1 MSAIGCHD
9 PGSHHSSRLRQNPPK
24 IVTPDLQKKLTEW
37 RRHLHANPELS
48 LQEKATS
55 AFVQQKLTEL
65 GIPFTAG
72 IGGHGVVATLS
83 RGTTEARIG
92 LRADMDALPI
102 TETTGLPY
110 ASRNSGVMH
119 ACGHDGHIVS
129 LLGAAALLAAD
140 KSWSG
145 TIDLVFQPAE
155 EGFGGAKA
163 MIADGLF
170 DRFPMTQIF
179 GFHNWPGLEAGAV
192 AVHDGVVM
200 ASGGRVTITID
211 GHAGHAGMPHLTS
224 DPMIAAGHLI
234 VALQSIVARNIDPLD
249 TAVLS
254 LCTISGGTAPN
265 QIAGQVTIRGTLRNH
280 QRAVRD
286 TIVSGI
292 ERICA
297 GIATTFDVKVTPEI
311 TVGLN
316 PVINSPE
323 GASLA
328 RLAAERAQL
337 PLHRD
342 LAPSMAGEDFT
353 FYLDHRPGAFVWIG
367 NGELRDGAELH
378 GPMYDFNDAILPAA
392 SHWMAEVAKVALAQN

>member
-1 MSAIGCHD
+1 LA
-9 PGSHHSSRLRQNPPK
+9 PLVRKLAPAFE
-24 IVTPDLQKKLTEW
+24 IVTPDLHKKLTEW

-72 IGGHGVVATLS
+72 VGGHGVVATLS
-83 RGTTEARIG
+83 RGTAQGRIG

-102 TETTGLPY
+102 TETTDLPY
-110 ASRNSGVMH
+110 ASRNQGVMH
-119 ACGHDGHIVS
+119 ACGHDGHTVS

-140 KSWSG
+140 TNWSG

-155 EGFGGAKA
+155 EGFGGARA

-179 GFHNWPGLEAGAV
+179 GFHNWPGLEAGTV

-254 LCTISGGTAPN
+254 LCTIEGGTAPN
-265 QIAGQVTIRGTLRNH
+265 QIAGRVTMRGTFRNH
-280 QRAVRD
+280 QRPVRE
-286 TIVSGI
+286 TIVNRI
-292 ERICA
+292 EGICA
-297 GIATTFDVKVTPEI
+297 GVATTFAVKVTPEL

-316 PVINSPE
+316 PVINTPE
-323 GASLA
+323 GANLA
-328 RLAAERAQL
+328 RAGAEKARL
-337 PLHRD
+337 PLRSD

-392 SHWMAEVAKVALAQN
+392 SHWMAEVAKVALARN

>member
-1 MSAIGCHD
+1 
-9 PGSHHSSRLRQNPPK
+9 
-24 IVTPDLQKKLTEW
+24 VTPDLHKKLTDW

-65 GIPFTAG
+65 GIPFKAG

-83 RGTTEARIG
+83 RSTAEGRVG

-102 TETTGLPY
+102 AETTGLSY
-110 ASRNSGVMH
+110 ASCNQGVMH
-119 ACGHDGHIVS
+119 ACGHDGHTVS

-140 KSWSG
+140 TSWSG

-155 EGFGGAKA
+155 EGFGGARA

-170 DRFPMTQIF
+170 DRFPMTRIF

-200 ASGGRVTITID
+200 ASGGRVTLTID
-211 GHAGHAGMPHLTS
+211 GHAGHAGMPHLTR
-224 DPMIAAGHLI
+224 DPMVAAGHLI
-234 VALQSIVARNIDPLD
+234 VALQSIVSRSIDPLE

-254 LCTISGGTAPN
+254 LCMIQGGTAPN
-265 QIAGQVTIRGTLRNH
+265 QIASQVVIRGTLRNH

-286 TIVSGI
+286 TIIAGI
-292 ERICA
+292 ERTCA
-297 GIATTFDVKVTPEI
+297 GVATTFDVKVTPEI

-316 PVINSPE
+316 PVVNVPAE
-323 GASLA
+323 ANLA
-328 RLAAERAQL
+328 RLAAKKANLSLRG
-337 PLHRD
+337 D
-342 LAPSMAGEDFT
+342 LAPSMAGEDFA

>member
-1 MSAIGCHD
+1 
-9 PGSHHSSRLRQNPPK
+9 
-24 IVTPDLQKKLTEW
+24 VTPDLHKKLTDW

-48 LQEKATS
+48 LREKATS

-65 GIPFTAG
+65 GIPFNAG

-83 RGTTEARIG
+83 RGTAEGRVG

-102 TETTGLPY
+102 AETTGLSY
-110 ASRNSGVMH
+110 ASRNQGVMH
-119 ACGHDGHIVS
+119 ACGHDGHTVS

-140 KSWSG
+140 TSWSG

-155 EGFGGAKA
+155 EGFGGARA

-170 DRFPMTQIF
+170 DRFPMTRIF
-179 GFHNWPGLEAGAV
+179 GFHNWPGLEAGSV

-200 ASGGRVTITID
+200 ASGGRVTLTID
-211 GHAGHAGMPHLTS
+211 GHAGHAGMPHMTR
-224 DPMIAAGHLI
+224 DPMVAAGHLI
-234 VALQSIVARNIDPLD
+234 VALQTIVSRNIDPLE

-254 LCTISGGTAPN
+254 LCTIQGGTAPN
-265 QIAGQVTIRGTLRNH
+265 QIASQVVIRGTLRNH

-286 TIVSGI
+286 TIVGSI

-297 GIATTFDVKVTPEI
+297 GVATAFNVKVTPEI

-316 PVINSPE
+316 PVANAPAE
-323 GASLA
+323 ANLA
-328 RLAAERAQL
+328 RLAAEKAKL
-337 PLHRD
+337 PLRGD

-367 NGELRDGAELH
+367 NGELREGAELH

>member
-1 MSAIGCHD
+1 M
-9 PGSHHSSRLRQNPPK
+9 
-24 IVTPDLQKKLTEW
+24 TPDLHKKLTDW

-48 LQEKATS
+48 LQEKATA

-65 GIPFTAG
+65 GIPFKAG
-72 IGGHGVVATLS
+72 IGGHGVVGTLS
-83 RGTTEARIG
+83 RGTAEGRVG

-102 TETTGLPY
+102 AETTGLPY
-110 ASRNSGVMH
+110 ASRNQGVMH
-119 ACGHDGHIVS
+119 ACGHDGHTVS

-140 KSWSG
+140 TSWSG

-155 EGFGGAKA
+155 EGYGGART

-170 DRFPMTQIF
+170 ERFPMSRIF

-200 ASGGRVTITID
+200 ASGGRVTLTID
-211 GHAGHAGMPHLTS
+211 GHAGHAGMPHLTR
-224 DPMIAAGHLI
+224 DPIVAAGHLI
-234 VALQSIVARNIDPLD
+234 VNLQSIVSRSIDPLE

-254 LCTISGGTAPN
+254 LCMIQGGTAAN
-265 QIAGQVTIRGTLRNH
+265 QIASQVVIRGTLRNH

-286 TIVSGI
+286 TIIKGI

-297 GIATTFDVKVTPEI
+297 GVATTFGVKITPEI

-316 PVINSPE
+316 PVVNVPAE
-323 GASLA
+323 ASLA
-328 RLAAERAQL
+328 RLAAKKADL
-337 PLHRD
+337 PLRGD
-342 LAPSMAGEDFT
+342 LAPSMAGEDFA

-378 GPMYDFNDAILPAA
+378 GPQYDFNDAILPSA